1 MANNKEKGN
10 LGESIACKYLTKK
23 GFEIIERNYWQ
34 KCGEI
39 DIIAKNKGLIH
50 FIEVKSVS
58 CAYPSNYQDN
68 LNREIKSNDVSS
80 ETNDFYRP
88 EDNLHA
94 WKLERL
100 TKTIQVYLA
109 EKGVSDETDWKFD
122 VITVYFDEKRL
133 VSKVFM
139 LENVIL

>member
-10 LGESIACKYLTKK
+10 LGESIACKYLTRR

-39 DIIAKNKGLIH
+39 DIIAKNKSLTH

-58 CAYPSNYQDN
+58 C
-68 LNREIKSNDVSS
+68 EIKLDSV
-80 ETNDFYRP
+80 THKTVDFYRP
-88 EDNLHA
+88 EDNLHT

-100 TKTIQVYLA
+100 AKTIQVYLA
-109 EKGVSDETDWKFD
+109 EKGVSDETDFYIRKC
-122 VITVYFDEKRL
+122 YFIMTLDS
-133 VSKVFM
+133 VSYETTYLFTP
-139 LENVIL
+139 ISS

>member
-1 MANNKEKGN
+1 MKNKTNNKEKGN
-10 LGESIACKYLTKK
+10 LGESIACRYLVKK

-39 DIIAKNKGLIH
+39 DIIARNKGFIH
-50 FIEVKSVS
+50 FVEVKSVS
-58 CAYPSNYQDN
+58 C
-68 LNREIKSNDVSS
+68 EIKLDSVTH
-80 ETNDFYRP
+80 ETIDYYRP
-88 EDNLHA
+88 EDNLHT

-100 TKTIQVYLA
+100 SKTIQVYLA
-109 EKGVSDETDWKFD
+109 EKGVSDETDWQFD

-133 VSKVFM
+133 VSKVFI